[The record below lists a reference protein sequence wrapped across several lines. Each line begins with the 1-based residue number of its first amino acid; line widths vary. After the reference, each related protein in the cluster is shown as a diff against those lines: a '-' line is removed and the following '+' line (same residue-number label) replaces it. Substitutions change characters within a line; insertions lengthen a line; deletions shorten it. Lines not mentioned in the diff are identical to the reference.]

1 MLIDFGGP
9 PEVGMAINVSDP
21 YRLRRERRGS
31 NRSVTVNVPP
41 EAPLCWDV
49 GKNAALPPFRA
60 IRTYAPRRP
69 WLRRQLPCMNS
80 MASTCHALR
89 RTTAIAGILS
99 HHFTF
104 YSSMRIPADVLD
116 FDQRG
121 PEYPSIARAM
131 AVISSSDRLCVERP
145 AFTGFA

>member
-21 YRLRRERRGS
+21 CRWRRKRRES
-31 NRSVTVNVPP
+31 NRSITVIVPP
-41 EAPLCWDV
+41 EAPVLGRREEC
-49 GKNAALPPFRA
+49 GTSPPLQA
-60 IRTYAPRRP
+60 IRVCTSRRP
-69 WLRRQLPCMNS
+69 QRRHQLPCMNS
-80 MASTCHALR
+80 MASTCQALR
-89 RTTAIAGILS
+89 RAAAIAGILS

-104 YSSMRIPADVLD
+104 YSFMRIPADALD

>member
-21 YRLRRERRGS
+21 CRWRLKRRKS
-31 NRSVTVNVPP
+31 NRSVTINVPP
-41 EAPLCWDV
+41 ETPVMGRREEC
-49 GKNAALPPFRA
+49 GTSPFQA
-60 IRTYAPRRP
+60 IHVCGPRRP

-80 MASTCHALR
+80 MASTCQALR

-99 HHFTF
+99 HRFTF
-104 YSSMRIPADVLD
+104 YSHTRIPADVVD
-116 FDQRG
+116 FAQRD
-121 PEYPSIARAM
+121 PEYPSIALAM
-131 AVISSSDRLCVERP
+131 AVISSSDRLCVDRP